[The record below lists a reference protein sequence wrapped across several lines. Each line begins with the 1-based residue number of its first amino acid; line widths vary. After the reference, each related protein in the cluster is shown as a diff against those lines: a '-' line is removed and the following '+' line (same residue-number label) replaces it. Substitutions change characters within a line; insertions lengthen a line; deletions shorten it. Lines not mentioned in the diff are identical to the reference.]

1 MKPHTYDHL
10 FFDKEAKMV
19 LVQLA
24 RRRMQIIPFL
34 FPCTNINSKWI
45 KDLHIK
51 PDTLKLIEKKVWES
65 RERMGTGGNFL
76 NRKPKAYALRSRI
89 NNWVK
94 QWWRTP
100 LIPAFGRQRQ
110 ADF

>member
-10 FFDKEAKMV
+10 FFDKEAKLV

-51 PDTLKLIEKKVWES
+51 PDTLKLIEENVGKTLED
-65 RERMGTGGNFL
+65 MGTGENF
-76 NRKPKAYALRSRI
+76 
-89 NNWVK
+89 
-94 QWWRTP
+94 
-100 LIPAFGRQRQ
+100 
-110 ADF
+110 